1 MSHGP
6 GAPKHFLTVYP
17 SWGEVRIA
25 RYLDG
30 KQVDAVHGLHAADV
44 RAARRYLRAY
54 LRRVG
59 VPGRTIREACGGL
72 HRGGRCWVTP
82 CTPAAWRAAMAEVL
96 P

>member
-30 KQVDAVHGLHAADV
+30 KQVDAVHNLAAAGV
-44 RAARRYLRAY
+44 REHRRHLRAY
-54 LRRVG
+54 LRRIG
-59 VPGRTIREACGGL
+59 VAGRTIRQVCGGL
-72 HRGGRCWVTP
+72 HRGGRCWVVSCP
-82 CTPAAWRAAMAEVL
+82 GAAWRAAMAEVL
-96 P
+96 A